1 MTTEQAWIS
10 TASAKIGAMG
20 SAFYFV
26 EGTRAKGQE
35 LGLGTLGFYVLG
47 RGGVLGDVEA
57 PVVQSAFGY
66 FEPGFL
72 QAQWE
77 RGRAI
82 VPPRV
87 AAREYFQCCAELG
100 RAKLAEVVELGP
112 LCEALEAVNRAADP
126 AGLALYAGLS
136 AEPLVEDLPG
146 RALQLVAVLREF
158 RGSAHL
164 VAIVAQLLEPKIAH
178 YIRRPEMFEAFG
190 WSDDQVPEV
199 TDEHRRQLAAADEL
213 TDRIVGR
220 AYGVLNAGQVADLL
234 RGLDAMER
242 ALAR

>member
-1 MTTEQAWIS
+1 MS
-10 TASAKIGAMG
+10 RASAKIGTLG

-66 FEPGFL
+66 FEPGFIRT
-72 QAQWE
+72 QWE

-82 VPPRV
+82 VQPRV
-87 AAREYFQCCAELG
+87 AAREYFHCCAELG
-100 RAKLAEVVELGP
+100 RAKLAGLDGLES

-164 VAIVAQLLEPKIAH
+164 VAVVAQLLEPRIAH
-178 YIRRPEMFEAFG
+178 YIRRPEMFAAFG
-190 WSDDQVPEV
+190 WPEDQVPEV
-199 TDEHRRQLAAADEL
+199 TDEHRQQLAAADDL

-220 AYGVLNAGQVADLL
+220 AYGVLAPAQVGYLL
-234 RGLDAMER
+234 DGLDAMEQ
-242 ALAR
+242 ALAA